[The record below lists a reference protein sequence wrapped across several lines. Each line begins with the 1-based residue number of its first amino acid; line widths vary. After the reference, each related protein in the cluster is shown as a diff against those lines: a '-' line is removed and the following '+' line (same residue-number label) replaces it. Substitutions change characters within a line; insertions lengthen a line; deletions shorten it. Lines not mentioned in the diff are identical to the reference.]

1 MPVVE
6 IGQRLRDQG
15 VRATRARVAV
25 FEALQ
30 QVGHHAT
37 VDQLAATVG
46 EDVNIASI
54 YRSLALFEDLG
65 LVQRTVGHGDAAAW
79 ELRHADDQIHLV
91 CTACGQV
98 THHPVG
104 EAADLI
110 AHVREDHG
118 FAVSRASVTMEG
130 RCGACLETG

>member
-1 MPVVE
+1 MVE
-6 IGQRLRDQG
+6 IEQRLRDEG

-25 FEALQ
+25 FAALERA
-30 QVGHHAT
+30 GHHAT
-37 VDQLAATVG
+37 VDDLAAELG
-46 EDVNIASI
+46 DGVNVASI

-65 LVQRTVGHGDAAAW
+65 LVQRTAGHGDAAAW

-91 CTACGQV
+91 CTSCGNV

-118 FAVSRASVTMEG
+118 FEVSRASVTMEG
-130 RCGACLETG
+130 RCQACLRGA

>member
-1 MPVVE
+1 MVE

-30 QVGHHAT
+30 RIGHHAT
-37 VDQLAATVG
+37 VDELGAAVG
-46 EDVNIASI
+46 DGVNIASI

-65 LVQRTVGHGDAAAW
+65 LVQRTAGPGEATAW

-91 CTACGQV
+91 CTSCGQV

-130 RCGACLETG
+130 RCGACLAEG

>member
-1 MPVVE
+1 MVHIE
-6 IGQRLRDQG
+6 QHLRDEG
-15 VRATRARVAV
+15 IRATRARVAV
-25 FEALQ
+25 FHALERA
-30 QVGHHAT
+30 GRHAT
-37 VDQLAATVG
+37 VDDLAAVIG
-46 EDVNIASI
+46 GGVNVASI

-65 LVQRTVGHGDAAAW
+65 LVQRTAGPGDATAW

-91 CTACGQV
+91 CTACGAV

-118 FAVSRASVTMEG
+118 FEVRRASVTMEG
-130 RCGACLETG
+130 RCRGCL